1 MFRDINRVIAD
12 YHKQFGAQACK
23 FYAPDIDQIR
33 DIALRS
39 SSKSQNEVLWAAI
52 STALEAG
59 FMIGYKAGKREVR
72 RKRA

>member
-1 MFRDINRVIAD
+1 MIRNINRAIAD
-12 YHKQFGAQACK
+12 YHKQFEPQACK
-23 FYAPDIDQIR
+23 FYASDFYQIR

-39 SSKSQNEVLWAAI
+39 SSKGLNEVLWAAI

>member
-1 MFRDINRVIAD
+1 MVRNINRAIAD

-23 FYAPDIDQIR
+23 FYASDFYQIR

-39 SSKSQNEVLWAAI
+39 SSKGQNEVLWESI
-52 STALEAG
+52 SAALEAG
-59 FMIGYKAGKREVR
+59 FTIGYKAGKRKTR